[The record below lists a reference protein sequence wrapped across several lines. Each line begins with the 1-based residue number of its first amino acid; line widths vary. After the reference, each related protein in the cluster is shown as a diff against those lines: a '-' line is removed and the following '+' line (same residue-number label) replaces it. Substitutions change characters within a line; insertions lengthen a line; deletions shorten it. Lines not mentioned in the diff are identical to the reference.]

1 MNGTSL
7 RSLSLAPHA
16 SFGWER
22 GQSFQRPGRGRC
34 HSASP
39 PLEGEVTCGGIFF
52 FFSSRRCTVKLYAN
66 RCKSAKVSDY
76 PIDASTPR

>member
-39 PLEGEVTCGGIFF
+39 PLEGEVMWGGFF
-52 FFSSRRCTVKLYAN
+52 FFFLLVDALSSFMQTAVKVLRC
-66 RCKSAKVSDY
+66 
-76 PIDASTPR
+76 PIAP

>member
-39 PLEGEVTCGGIFF
+39 PLEGEVTWGG
-52 FFSSRRCTVKLYAN
+52 
-66 RCKSAKVSDY
+66 SAFAREGPHDGVFDDGYERLGS
-76 PIDASTPR
+76 PL